1 VTGTARMMKKAPG
14 GPRNSYD
21 FVRGFKCATVGFD
34 ALEDMMVGRDWHHEN
49 TRWLI
54 RHKIVRLY
62 NMQSMKTWMCSKYV
76 SVYIHCFIN
85 TN

>member
-34 ALEDMMVGRDWHHEN
+34 ALEDMMVGRD
-49 TRWLI
+49 
-54 RHKIVRLY
+54 
-62 NMQSMKTWMCSKYV
+62 
-76 SVYIHCFIN
+76 
-85 TN
+85 